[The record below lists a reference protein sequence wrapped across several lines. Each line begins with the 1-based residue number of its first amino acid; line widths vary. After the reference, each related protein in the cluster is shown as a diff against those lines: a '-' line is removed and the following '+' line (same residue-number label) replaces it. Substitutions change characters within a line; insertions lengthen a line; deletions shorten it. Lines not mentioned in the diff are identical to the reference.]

1 MSAKKATPQKPAA
14 PITSFFA
21 KAPSPSQH
29 AAVGMKGAAMAEGDK
44 ATVGVKLNFER
55 PPSNEPSNKDSRS
68 PLRTLD
74 NAAPATEPKSASGA
88 NRRVSDGPSEGV
100 AASTRD
106 PAAAPTAEGSPV
118 SASVGDAHFMTPAH
132 ALRARDEDATPEDT
146 PATVRRLARSSDA
159 PGATIFKNLNPNPP
173 RGALSSFPRGDRHR
187 PRDPNATLTPRS
199 PVPQALDP
207 RAAPAPR
214 PGADFA
220 EDREEQDRV
229 TSSAA
234 KASSANLKTPGFGQ
248 SAVKSSQG
256 GKHGQTPSEMAKMAD
271 ALEKE
276 AAAEM
281 ERLADDAKRAAATAD
296 ADKDK
301 PTTEPGRLL
310 KRARRARARA
320 EKAAADEE
328 LRAKAAAEKEAARAA
343 KEQEKAERE
352 KEKEVARERAAKE
365 KAEKAARIEAE
376 KAAKAEKLARK
387 KAEKEAKLA
396 AEKAEKEAKLAAEK
410 EARAKALEE
419 AKAAKAERDAKL
431 AAEKAQREKERE
443 DAKLAKEAERAKAEA
458 DKRAA
463 TEAAMAKKNKQKNQ
477 FASFFAKAAKKTP
490 EPEAAVVAPPV
501 PAAALDEK
509 RGDEL
514 VDAVLT
520 GGNTLGGNNDAS
532 SITAFLDDARAR
544 WRRGRATRTSGD
556 RWGARRVPKRRRDE
570 GLLGSDRA
578 LQDAVDASVIHSVG
592 THAQPKRRKLISV
605 QCSSHVVV
613 DGACVQ
619 EGSYRHAFQLG
630 PDALSPGGTD
640 GTPRES
646 FAKTFPV
653 DGGRPPFW
661 GSGTFPERPGSVSTA
676 VTGRRPF
683 ARDPNVEYV
692 TTDGEHFDSGDEWE
706 EVEEG
711 ESLSDED
718 VDEDEGEVV
727 SDEDED
733 GFVVKDGELSEGE
746 GVKDVE
752 WGDDPMD
759 LADADFSDEDEPT
772 EADPAAPGAPDS
784 SGFRDRTLARLVQWT
799 KQARRRHQPLVI
811 AGFVDQA
818 GVDEPAGAPEVDPQA
833 ADDSGSRR
841 DVLRALAP
849 VRFRPG
855 SRAVIRVYDPTV
867 AVNDDAGADAPFS
880 AGKKRPNAED
890 GGDGGER
897 VRKERSEFPDDLVK
911 PLVEFLLANPKLQSK
926 GAREGFLETSTA
938 NGSRPDLTKAAVQR
952 KIADVAEYRLKAPQR
967 WEVKVEVLASVG
979 MTAEEADAIR
989 PKDESEFPD
998 DLVKPLVEFLLLNPK
1013 LQSKGAREGFLET
1026 STANGSRPDL
1036 TKAAVQ
1042 RKIADVAEYK
1052 GRRWEIKSDALAT
1065 VGIAPEA
1072 AEAMRPPLTPTK
1084 AEKAAAER
1092 AAKEAARDA
1101 IKAENMAKAFA
1112 ANGGAFFARVTSPK
1126 QAAPERPAPPAGPVG
1141 DPQSGSGGA
1150 GGV

>member
-1 MSAKKATPQKPAA
+1 M
-14 PITSFFA
+14 
-21 KAPSPSQH
+21 
-29 AAVGMKGAAMAEGDK
+29 
-44 ATVGVKLNFER
+44 
-55 PPSNEPSNKDSRS
+55 
-68 PLRTLD
+68 
-74 NAAPATEPKSASGA
+74 
-88 NRRVSDGPSEGV
+88 
-100 AASTRD
+100 
-106 PAAAPTAEGSPV
+106 
-118 SASVGDAHFMTPAH
+118 
-132 ALRARDEDATPEDT
+132 
-146 PATVRRLARSSDA
+146 
-159 PGATIFKNLNPNPP
+159 
-173 RGALSSFPRGDRHR
+173 
-187 PRDPNATLTPRS
+187 
-199 PVPQALDP
+199 
-207 RAAPAPR
+207 
-214 PGADFA
+214 
-220 EDREEQDRV
+220 
-229 TSSAA
+229 
-234 KASSANLKTPGFGQ
+234 
-248 SAVKSSQG
+248 
-256 GKHGQTPSEMAKMAD
+256 
-271 ALEKE
+271 
-276 AAAEM
+276 
-281 ERLADDAKRAAATAD
+281 
-296 ADKDK
+296 
-301 PTTEPGRLL
+301 
-310 KRARRARARA
+310 
-320 EKAAADEE
+320 
-328 LRAKAAAEKEAARAA
+328 
-343 KEQEKAERE
+343 
-352 KEKEVARERAAKE
+352 
-365 KAEKAARIEAE
+365 
-376 KAAKAEKLARK
+376 
-387 KAEKEAKLA
+387 
-396 AEKAEKEAKLAAEK
+396 
-410 EARAKALEE
+410 
-419 AKAAKAERDAKL
+419 
-431 AAEKAQREKERE
+431 
-443 DAKLAKEAERAKAEA
+443 
-458 DKRAA
+458 
-463 TEAAMAKKNKQKNQ
+463 
-477 FASFFAKAAKKTP
+477 
-490 EPEAAVVAPPV
+490 
-501 PAAALDEK
+501 
-509 RGDEL
+509 
-514 VDAVLT
+514 
-520 GGNTLGGNNDAS
+520 
-532 SITAFLDDARAR
+532 
-544 WRRGRATRTSGD
+544 
-556 RWGARRVPKRRRDE
+556 
-570 GLLGSDRA
+570 
-578 LQDAVDASVIHSVG
+578 
-592 THAQPKRRKLISV
+592 
-605 QCSSHVVV
+605 
-613 DGACVQ
+613 
-619 EGSYRHAFQLG
+619 
-630 PDALSPGGTD
+630 
-640 GTPRES
+640 
-646 FAKTFPV
+646 
-653 DGGRPPFW
+653 
-661 GSGTFPERPGSVSTA
+661 
-676 VTGRRPF
+676 TGRRPF

-855 SRAVIRVYDPTV
+855 TRAVIRVYDPTV

-911 PLVEFLLANPKLQSK
+911 PLVEFLLANPKLQGK

-952 KIADVAEYRLKAPQR
+952 KIA
-967 WEVKVEVLASVG
+967 G
-979 MTAEEADAIR
+979 
-989 PKDESEFPD
+989 
-998 DLVKPLVEFLLLNPK
+998 
-1013 LQSKGAREGFLET
+1013 
-1026 STANGSRPDL
+1026 
-1036 TKAAVQ
+1036 
-1042 RKIADVAEYK
+1042 VAEYK